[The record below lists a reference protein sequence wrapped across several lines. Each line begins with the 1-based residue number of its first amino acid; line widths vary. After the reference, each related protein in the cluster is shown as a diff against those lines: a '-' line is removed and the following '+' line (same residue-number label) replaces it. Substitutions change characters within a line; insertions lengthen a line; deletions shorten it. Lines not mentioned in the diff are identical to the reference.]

1 MLGRTLAAELW
12 RTRYLITMRE
22 ENLSVE
28 NRRRLETLCRSNEV
42 ACAIHR
48 FMQGCYRILE
58 SRLQIL
64 SRGQTREDALNQ
76 RAALLAGLPEYIK
89 ALLSQAV
96 RALRP
101 GHFLRAITFLGYT
114 NCPRTSNSVERA
126 NRYYRKR
133 AKHHYRNR
141 RRHTIWNMVKADL
154 MVRRETYR
162 G

>member
-48 FMQGCYRILE
+48 FMQGCYR
-58 SRLQIL
+58 IL

-141 RRHTIWNMVKADL
+141 RRHTIWNMAHDL
-154 MVRRETYR
+154 EHGDIREGR
-162 G
+162 PDGEA